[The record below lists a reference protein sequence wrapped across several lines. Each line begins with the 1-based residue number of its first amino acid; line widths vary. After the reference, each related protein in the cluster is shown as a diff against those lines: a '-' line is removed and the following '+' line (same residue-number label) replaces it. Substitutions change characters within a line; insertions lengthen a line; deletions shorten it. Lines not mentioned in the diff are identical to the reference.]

1 MENISRETCQK
12 RLKGIDDALYV
23 IGGKWKL
30 KVIIALMEGYTRF
43 NEIQRTIGISAKM
56 LSLELKE
63 LELNGFLKREVDP
76 GPPVVV
82 EYKIT
87 EYSDSLQE
95 VLQVL
100 SDWGE
105 KHREKI
111 RRERSGA

>member
-1 MENISRETCQK
+1 MEKVSKETCKK
-12 RLKGIDDALYV
+12 RLKGIDDALYA

-30 KVIIALMEGYTRF
+30 KIIIALIEGYTRF
-43 NEIQRTIGISAKM
+43 NEMQRTIGISAKM

-63 LELNGFLKREVDP
+63 LELNGFLTREVHP

-82 EYKIT
+82 EYKVT

-100 SDWGE
+100 SNWGE

-111 RRERSGA
+111 RQERSGK